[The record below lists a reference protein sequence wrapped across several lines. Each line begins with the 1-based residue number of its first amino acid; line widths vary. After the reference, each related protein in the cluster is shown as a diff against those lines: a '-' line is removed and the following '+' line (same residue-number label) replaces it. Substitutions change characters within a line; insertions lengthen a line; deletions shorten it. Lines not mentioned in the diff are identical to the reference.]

1 MNRTHIVVGAALL
14 TALLSLAS
22 CGEVGRY
29 QMVVTPPFE
38 GGQHYWETETY
49 VLDTKTG
56 VVFRRVLGDRD
67 MSTWDPVNKAFNT
80 DSLAVTFNK

>member
-1 MNRTHIVVGAALL
+1 MRRNGIGATGLL
-14 TALLSLAS
+14 TASLLLVG

-38 GGQHYWETETY
+38 GDTRYWNTQCH

-56 VVFRRVLGDRD
+56 VVYIKYALDANT
-67 MSTWDPVNKAFNT
+67 SEWDPTNKTQQF
-80 DSLAVTFNK
+80 DSLTVTENK

>member
-1 MNRTHIVVGAALL
+1 MKWTLIVIEAALL
-14 TALLSLAS
+14 GAILSLTS

-29 QMVVTPPFE
+29 QMVISPPFE
-38 GGQHYWETETY
+38 GGQHYWEAETY

-56 VVFRRVLGDRD
+56 VVFRRAVGDRD

>member
-1 MNRTHIVVGAALL
+1 MKRKHISSVALVTGSL
-14 TALLSLAS
+14 LLSS

-38 GGQHYWETETY
+38 GQGRYWTPQCY

-56 VVFRRVLGDRD
+56 EVLTRIRKEDQ
-67 MSTWDPVNKAFNT
+67 MVKWDPVNRT
-80 DSLAVTFNK
+80 LRYDSLTVTYLK